1 MLSQVKYLTATL
13 DKVTVGHVSYMV
25 ILSYFFQQGRIYT
38 CLNRLEKMSESDYD
52 GPGTATMLI

>member
-25 ILSYFFQQGRIYT
+25 ILSYFFQQERIYT